1 MEDFKITPREI
12 LFSVIIIAL
21 MVGLGVWISNPILE
35 SVTENSMK
43 VISAVKVSDAEKF
56 GYIKRT
62 NVGDFLAEGTLKAKD
77 SVSISDIKGHYL
89 LIKKVKER
97 YTMHTRTYVT
107 RSGKVTHVHHQ
118 VYWTWDRVHTDMFKS
133 KYVTFLGNVFQ
144 LNNISEGLHHRYIET
159 QKESSLIRYKYY
171 VVPTKVK
178 GTMIGVC
185 DKKTY
190 MNLEFRENQTIENMV
205 KGAEDKIEISPVV
218 FWIVWCLF
226 IFGCIFGF
234 YVLEN
239 DWLED

>member
-35 SVTENSMK
+35 SVTEDSMK

-62 NVGDFLAEGTLKAKD
+62 NVGDFLAEGVLIAKD
-77 SVSISDIKGHYL
+77 PVSISDIKGYYL

-97 YTMHTRTYVT
+97 YTMHTRTYTT
-107 RSGKVTHVHHQ
+107 RVGKVTQVHHQ

-144 LNNISEGLHHRYIET
+144 LNNISENLHHRYIET

-171 VVPTKVK
+171 IVPTKVK

-218 FWIVWCLF
+218 FWVVWCLF